1 MKNKHYLLIILGLLL
16 ISGIVVIVLHK
27 KATAVAANSDVA
39 NSDVANSDVANQ
51 YISAVSKV
59 NNLTNIADKSYVNPV
74 PGINTNPV
82 KPIATNASQ
91 DPNRAFSF
99 AGGNGAA
106 QWGKEALA
114 VLPIA
119 LAFA

>member
-27 KATAVAANSDVA
+27 KATAVAA